1 MRGFGDTPG
10 ELRIDPRA
18 VPAGQ
23 TLLLTATGLQGTD
36 GVMTSFG
43 AWLVDE
49 VPACLPP
56 SVIVIPAG
64 SPFPTDLPTG
74 TPSGE
79 VTPTPTPVPSES

>member
-1 MRGFGDTPG
+1 
-10 ELRIDPRA
+10 
-18 VPAGQ
+18 
-23 TLLLTATGLQGTD
+23 
-36 GVMTSFG
+36 MTSFG